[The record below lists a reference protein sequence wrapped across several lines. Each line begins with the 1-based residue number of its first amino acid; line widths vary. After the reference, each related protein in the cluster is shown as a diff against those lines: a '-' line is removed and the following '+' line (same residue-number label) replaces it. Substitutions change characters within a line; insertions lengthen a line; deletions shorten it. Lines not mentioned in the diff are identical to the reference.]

1 MRWTA
6 PAARAGLGVGVPDPF
21 YAIRPG
27 REGDHA
33 FVVESWQIAHA
44 QTRLGREQGPHYV
57 SEQKGLIR
65 DILSRPTTELRVAC
79 VLEDIDA
86 ILGYAVVGLVCDP
99 EPRAYYAYTKAEAR
113 RLGIA
118 RALLADLLD
127 KPVCYTH
134 RPQSTLADAIP
145 RPPLW
150 YFSYFKNWEPT

>member
-1 MRWTA
+1 M
-6 PAARAGLGVGVPDPF
+6 PDPF

-27 REGDHA
+27 REGDDA
-33 FVVESWQIAHA
+33 FVCESWQMAHA
-44 QTRLGREQGPHYV
+44 QTRLGREMGLHYV
-57 SEQKGLIR
+57 SDQKGLIR
-65 DILSRPTTELRVAC
+65 AILERPSTELRVAC
-79 VLEDIDA
+79 VPEDLDA
-86 ILGYAVVGLVCDP
+86 ILGYAVVGLVRDP
-99 EPRAYYAYTKAEAR
+99 EPRVYYAYTKAEAR